1 MNFGKILSERE
12 AQSVN
17 GLTLAYIGDAVHSLY
32 VRHQLV
38 ASLPFKASELHRLA
52 SSRVNAHEQAILA
65 ENLFDSLTADEQAI
79 YLRGR
84 NSKSHHKA
92 KNQSGADY
100 RKATGF
106 EAVLGYLYLIGNTER
121 ICKLLGE
128 VYEN

>member
-1 MNFGKILSERE
+1 MNFGKILTEKE
-12 AQSVN
+12 AQNVN

-32 VRHQLV
+32 VRHQLST
-38 ASLPFKASELHRLA
+38 SLPFKAGELHRLA
-52 SSRVNAHEQAILA
+52 SGKVNAHEQAILA
-65 ENLFDSLTADEQAI
+65 ENLFDSLTEDEQAI

-106 EAVLGYLYLIGNTER
+106 EAVLGYLYLVGNTER
-121 ICKLLGE
+121 ICELLGE
-128 VYEN
+128 IYEN

>member
-1 MNFGKILSERE
+1 MDFAKILTEKE

-32 VRHQLV
+32 VRHQL
-38 ASLPFKASELHRLA
+38 ATSLPFKASELHRLA

-65 ENLFDSLTADEQAI
+65 ENLFDSLTEEEQAI

-106 EAVLGYLYLIGNTER
+106 EAVLGYLYLVGNTER
-121 ICKLLGE
+121 ICELLGE